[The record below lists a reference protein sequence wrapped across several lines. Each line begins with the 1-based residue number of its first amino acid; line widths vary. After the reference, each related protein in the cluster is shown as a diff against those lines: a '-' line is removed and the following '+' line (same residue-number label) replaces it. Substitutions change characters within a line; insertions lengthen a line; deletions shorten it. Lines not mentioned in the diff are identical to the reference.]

1 MKTLMTKFA
10 MLFALTVFSISQVSC
25 QNSKKKTDRTRDKV
39 ETTSDSKKEMRSEEM
54 AMKEKFPK
62 AKSDREWKA
71 ELSPEVY
78 QSMVKKA
85 TEPPFKNA
93 YYNNHEKGI
102 YVSAATG
109 EPLFSSEDKFDS
121 GTGWPSF
128 TKPISDDKV
137 MLVKDTS
144 LGMVRNEV
152 VEKDNGLHLGHR
164 FMDGPPPTHIRYC
177 INSAALKFVPA
188 KE

>member
-1 MKTLMTKFA
+1 MKTLMTKFVI
-10 MLFALTVFSISQVSC
+10 LFALVVFSVTQVSC
-25 QNSKKKTDRTRDKV
+25 QNAEKKTDNKGDKM
-39 ETTSDSKKEMRSEEM
+39 ENKSDDM
-54 AMKEKFPK
+54 AMKEKFPQ
-62 AKSDREWKA
+62 AKSDSEWKTQ
-71 ELSPEVY
+71 LTPEVY
-78 QSMVKKA
+78 QSMVKKG
-85 TEPPFKNA
+85 TEPAFNNA
-93 YYNNHEKGI
+93 YYDNHEKGI

-128 TKPISDDKV
+128 TKPINDKTV

-144 LGMVRNEV
+144 LGMDRNEV

-177 INSAALKFVPA
+177 INSAALRFEPA
-188 KE
+188 N